1 MVLDSTLIGLTKVD
15 EGIREGGTIII
26 NSSKNPQDLSLIGN
40 FQVFTTDVTTVAQDL
55 GLIVAGIPVVNT
67 PILGAFSKI
76 TGLVSLETLT
86 EVIEKKWQGEIGIRN
101 AQAAKITFQK
111 TISY

>member
-1 MVLDSTLIGLTKVD
+1 MNETKKKKYEKPELIKLSFIDTKVN
-15 EGIREGGTIII
+15 I
-26 NSSKNPQDLSLIGN
+26 KGN

-55 GLIVAGIPVVNT
+55 GLIVAGIPVLNT
-67 PILGAFSKI
+67 PIHGAFSKI

-86 EVIEKKWQGEIGIRN
+86 KVIEKKWQGEIGRRN